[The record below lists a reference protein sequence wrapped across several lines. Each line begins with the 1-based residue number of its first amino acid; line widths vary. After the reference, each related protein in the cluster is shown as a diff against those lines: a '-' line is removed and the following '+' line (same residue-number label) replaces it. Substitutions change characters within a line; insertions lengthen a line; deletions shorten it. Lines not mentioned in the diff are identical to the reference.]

1 MKTTLFVL
9 LGILLIMLAI
19 ILIVVFAILAVRK
32 FLKEYFGT
40 TSLKEAIETSEIAD
54 SETQKIVYSMEPV
67 YLEQIKR
74 DFPTLNIN
82 ELKSSAEANI
92 RNVLHA
98 IETKDTKELQNKNE
112 KIYSYVT
119 SKIEDLKD
127 DKFIC
132 DNLKFHKTV
141 LSKYEKKNE
150 VATMEFQ
157 TSLEYFTK
165 EKKKKIGRKK
175 QTRYKTQFIHVID
188 AKMYGEHKIRILG
201 LNCPNCGAPIK
212 DIDAKGCEYC
222 SGSLIKPASGVE
234 FVKRIWFLNNLKEY

>member
-1 MKTTLFVL
+1 MSGIIVTLVIILVL
-9 LGILLIMLAI
+9 LLAI
-19 ILIVVFAILAVRK
+19 VALGLFIKVVVQR
-32 FLKEYFGT
+32 FLEKYFGT
-40 TSLKEAIETSEIAD
+40 KSLSEAIEMSEITD
-54 SETQKIVYSMEPV
+54 SETPKTVYSMENV
-67 YLEQIKR
+67 YLEQIKK
-74 DFPTLNIN
+74 DFPQLNIN
-82 ELKSSAEANI
+82 ELKSSAEMNI
-92 RNVLHA
+92 RNILHA
-98 IETKDTKELQNKNE
+98 IETKDTKELQNKND
-112 KIYSYVT
+112 KIYAYVT

-132 DNLKFHKTV
+132 DNINFHKTV
-141 LSKYEKKNE
+141 LSRYEKKDE

-157 TSLEYFTK
+157 TSLEYFTR

-175 QTRYKTQFIHVID
+175 QTRFKTQFIHVID

>member
-54 SETQKIVYSMEPV
+54 SETQKTVYSMEPV

-98 IETKDTKELQNKNE
+98 INLWKIKTRLESTKSCLEKKQQCIIVWIALRIISNVQFKSSWTKLKN
-112 KIYSYVT
+112 SR
-119 SKIEDLKD
+119 LKD
-127 DKFIC
+127 ANC
-132 DNLKFHKTV
+132 
-141 LSKYEKKNE
+141 LSE
-150 VATMEFQ
+150 V
-157 TSLEYFTK
+157 SL
-165 EKKKKIGRKK
+165 
-175 QTRYKTQFIHVID
+175 
-188 AKMYGEHKIRILG
+188 
-201 LNCPNCGAPIK
+201 
-212 DIDAKGCEYC
+212 
-222 SGSLIKPASGVE
+222 
-234 FVKRIWFLNNLKEY
+234 

>member
-1 MKTTLFVL
+1 MTTTLII
-9 LGILLIMLAI
+9 LGIIFLLLVG
-19 ILIVVFAILAVRK
+19 IVVLTLFIVISVRK
-32 FLKEYFGT
+32 FLLKYFGT
-40 TSLKEAIETSEIAD
+40 SSLSKAIEESEIAD
-54 SETQKIVYSMEPV
+54 SEMQKTVYSMESV
-67 YLEQIKR
+67 YLDQIKR
-74 DFPTLNIN
+74 DFPALNIN
-82 ELKSSAEANI
+82 ELKSSAESNI

-98 IETKDTKELQNKNE
+98 IETKDTKDLQNKNE

-141 LSKYEKKNE
+141 LSKYEKKDE

-212 DIDAKGCEYC
+212 DIDSKGCEYC
-222 SGSLIKPASGVE
+222 SGSLIKPSSGVE

>member
-1 MKTTLFVL
+1 MSIIVI
-9 LGILLIMLAI
+9 LGIILFLLI
-19 ILIVVFAILAVRK
+19 AILVIVFIMVHAVRE
-32 FLKEYFGT
+32 FLYKYFGT
-40 TSLKEAIETSEIAD
+40 KSLSEAIEKSEIAD
-54 SETQKIVYSMEPV
+54 SETHKTVYSMENV
-67 YLEQIKR
+67 YLDQIKK
-74 DFPTLNIN
+74 DFPNLNIN
-82 ELKSSAEANI
+82 ELKSSAEMNI

-98 IETKDTKELQNKNE
+98 IETKNTKDLQNKNE
-112 KIYSYVT
+112 KIYAYVT

-132 DNLKFHKTV
+132 DNINFHKTV
-141 LSKYEKKNE
+141 LSRYEKKNE

-157 TSLEYFTK
+157 TSLEYFTR
-165 EKKKKIGRKK
+165 EKRQKIGRKK
-175 QTRYKTQFIHVID
+175 QTRFKTQFIHVID

>member
-1 MKTTLFVL
+1 MVKKIIVINGKGGVGKDTLVN
-9 LGILLIMLAI
+9 I
-19 ILIVVFAILAVRK
+19 
-32 FLKEYFGT
+32 T
-40 TSLKEAIETSEIAD
+40 
-54 SETQKIVYSMEPV
+54 
-67 YLEQIKR
+67 R
-74 DFPTLNIN
+74 DFHEVMNI
-82 ELKSSAEANI
+82 SAI
-92 RNVLHA
+92 TPIKNVAMALGW
-98 IETKDTKELQNKNE
+98 
-112 KIYSYVT
+112 S
-119 SKIEDLKD
+119 EDLKD

-141 LSKYEKKNE
+141 LSKYEKKDE

-157 TSLEYFTK
+157 TSIEYFTR

-212 DIDAKGCEYC
+212 DIDSKGCEYC

-234 FVKRIWFLNNLKEY
+234 FVKRIWFLNNMKEY